1 MKTTKII
8 NQTKVNNKSVSK
20 TAKNKT
26 TDNTENEDFP
36 IVGIGTSAGGLETL
50 DQFFSKMPF
59 APKSSSKS
67 HVFWGSLFMLIF
79 LY

>member
-26 TDNTENEDFP
+26 TDNMENEDFP

-50 DQFFSKMPF
+50 EQFFSKMPEKTGMAF
-59 APKSSSKS
+59 VK
-67 HVFWGSLFMLIF
+67 L
-79 LY
+79 